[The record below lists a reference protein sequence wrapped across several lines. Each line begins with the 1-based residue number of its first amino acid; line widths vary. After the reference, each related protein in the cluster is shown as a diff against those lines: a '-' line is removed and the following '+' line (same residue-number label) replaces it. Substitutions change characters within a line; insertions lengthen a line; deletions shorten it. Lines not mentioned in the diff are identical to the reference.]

1 MKILVIDEEAEE
13 YRTLLADLDHDI
25 EFATTT
31 PANPT
36 CDILLA
42 SPHEAAAAINAG
54 CEPKWIQSTW
64 AGVDALLP
72 AIKDKDIQ
80 LTGIKGIFGPLMSEY
95 IFAYILADLR
105 DIDHYREQ
113 QHTSTWAAFKHPPTL
128 TGQTMLIVGTG
139 SIGKHLATTARH
151 FGMKT
156 IGVNRTGAQHDEFDQ
171 ITTNLDSVVGEAD
184 YVIGCLPETP
194 STRKIFDGNCFS
206 RMKQSATFFNVGRG
220 SSVDDEALVEALD
233 RDQIRKAVLDVFE
246 EEPVTEAHPFWATPN
261 VVVTPHVSAPS
272 HPKDIAGI
280 FLENLS
286 LHESGE
292 SLKFVIDVQTGY

>member
-1 MKILVIDEEAEE
+1 MKILVIDEQAEE
-13 YRTLLADLDHDI
+13 YKTLLSDVTHDI

-31 PANPT
+31 PNNPT

-72 AIKDKDIQ
+72 VIKDKSIL

-95 IFAYILADLR
+95 VFAYILADLR
-105 DIDHYREQ
+105 DIDYYREQ
-113 QHTSTWAAFKHPPTL
+113 QESSNWAQFRHPPTL

-156 IGVNRTGAQHDEFDQ
+156 IGVNRTGAPHDEFDQ
-171 ITTNLDSVVGEAD
+171 ITTNLDSVVSEAD

-194 STRKIFDGNCFS
+194 STRRVFDRNCFVN
-206 RMKQSATFFNVGRG
+206 MKPSATFFNVGRG
-220 SSVDDEALVEALD
+220 SSVDDDALIDALNSK
-233 RDQIRKAVLDVFE
+233 QIRRAVLDVFE
-246 EEPVTEAHPFWATPN
+246 QEPLPEDHPYWTTPN
-261 VVVTPHVSAPS
+261 LVVTPHVSAPS
-272 HPKDIAGI
+272 HPNDIAGI
-280 FLENLS
+280 FRENIALYKKGTR
-286 LHESGE
+286 LN
-292 SLKFVIDVQTGY
+292 FVIDPRFGY

>member
-1 MKILVIDEEAEE
+1 V
-13 YRTLLADLDHDI
+13 THDFV
-25 EFATTT
+25 FATTT

-72 AIKDKDIQ
+72 ALKDKDIQ

-113 QHTSTWAAFKHPPTL
+113 QRTSTWAAFKHPPTL

-156 IGVNRTGAQHDEFDQ
+156 IGVNRTGAPHDGFDQ
-171 ITTNLDSVVGEAD
+171 ITTNLDSVIGEAD

-194 STRKIFDGNCFS
+194 STRRVFDRNCFS
-206 RMKQSATFFNVGRG
+206 KMKPSATFFNVGRG
-220 SSVDDEALVEALD
+220 SSVDDETLIEALNNK
-233 RDQIRKAVLDVFE
+233 QIRKAVLDVFE
-246 EEPVTEAHPFWATPN
+246 EEPLPKAHPYWATPN

-272 HPKDIAGI
+272 HPKDIVGI

-286 LHESGE
+286 L
-292 SLKFVIDVQTGY
+292 LKRGKRLNYTIDTQLGY